1 MPRARAKPSPHEE
14 VCRVSAAL
22 VSDLLANSAATEL
35 CLRGALTEVES
46 EIQQATA
53 SAWGRAAAVH
63 QRVRAEAELGLGMQD
78 ERAVDELPALRTA
91 EVERLCRRV
100 VTAERRAAAVAVQR
114 DALREQFLLVQQ
126 QCSELLA
133 ENAQVHGVNAALN
146 GMLGILRDAASV
158 PSSAAEA
165 EVLLMDAGREAE
177 GERLGA
183 GCARWEGSEL

>member
-1 MPRARAKPSPHEE
+1 
-14 VCRVSAAL
+14 
-22 VSDLLANSAATEL
+22 
-35 CLRGALTEVES
+35 
-46 EIQQATA
+46 
-53 SAWGRAAAVH
+53 
-63 QRVRAEAELGLGMQD
+63 MQD

-177 GERLGA
+177 GESGIDDGLSDILAEIYGPQYLYMRRA
-183 GCARWEGSEL
+183 ESVDTEGGDEIVE